1 MPIFL
6 VFNLFQVVPVY
17 IGGNCVRVYNTADG
31 ISCHSDVL
39 FGSQKS
45 RSLSSITEHDYH
57 HSLHVVPGLMKQFVN
72 LQLCHFRPS
81 SAR

>member
-1 MPIFL
+1 M
-6 VFNLFQVVPVY
+6 
-17 IGGNCVRVYNTADG
+17 RVYNTGDG

-45 RSLSSITEHDYH
+45 RPLSPITDHDYH
-57 HSLHVVPGLMKQFVN
+57 HIVLLVVPGLMKQFVN

-81 SAR
+81 SARQKTKVISFIMDVFII